1 MDMRQN
7 IVDKLQ
13 AELTPAYLDVR
24 DESHM
29 HNVPSGAQSHFKVTV
44 AAAEF
49 SGQSLVNRHR
59 RINRILAE
67 ELAGQVHALALHTL
81 SEEEWQADPDVPD
94 SPPCRGGSKV
104 QPKAPA

>member
-7 IVDKLQ
+7 ITEKLRAQ
-13 AELTPAYLDVR
+13 LAPAYLEVE
-24 DESHM
+24 DESHR
-29 HNVPSGAQSHFKVTV
+29 HNVPPGAQSHFKVTV
-44 AAAEF
+44 VAAEF

-59 RINRILAE
+59 QVNKILAE
-67 ELAGQVHALALHTL
+67 ELAGSVHALALHTL

-94 SPPCRGGSKV
+94 SPPCQGGSKV

>member
-7 IVDKLQ
+7 IADKLQ
-13 AELTPAYLDVR
+13 AQLAPAYLNVE

-44 AAAEF
+44 VAAEF

-59 RINRILAE
+59 RVNTGSWPRNWP
-67 ELAGQVHALALHTL
+67 GRCMH
-81 SEEEWQADPDVPD
+81 W
-94 SPPCRGGSKV
+94 PCT
-104 QPKAPA
+104 P